1 MKKPT
6 LKEIA
11 ELVTLDRDRYG
22 SLYIKEVNHHV
33 YGNVIGDVLG
43 DVGGH
48 ITGNVGGDVDGQI
61 MGDVTCVHGDIKFLK
76 NMDIQLNMESKRF
89 IIGIDGGL
97 HTGVAV
103 WDTTKK
109 EFVHMKTVDF
119 WIAYEWISSSFSA
132 NETMVYVEDPSQN
145 KPVWRRRGMKDYEF
159 SKKCQSV
166 GAVKRET
173 TLLIKGLRIKGF
185 QVKAIRPKKGSYT
198 KMKADTFKKLTK
210 CKMRSSQHARD
221 AAMLVFNR

>member
-1 MKKPT
+1 M
-6 LKEIA
+6 
-11 ELVTLDRDRYG
+11 
-22 SLYIKEVNHHV
+22 
-33 YGNVIGDVLG
+33 
-43 DVGGH
+43 
-48 ITGNVGGDVDGQI
+48 ITPKA
-61 MGDVTCVHGDIKFLK
+61 HK
-76 NMDIQLNMESKRF
+76 NL
-89 IIGIDGGL
+89 IGIDCGKK
-97 HTGVAV
+97 TGVAV
-103 WDTTKK
+103 WDVNAQK
-109 EFVHMKTVDF
+109 FSVIKTVDF
-119 WIAYEWISSSFSA
+119 WTAYEWISSSFSA
-132 NETMVYVEDPSQN
+132 NETMVYVEDPAQN